1 MALGRG
7 LSEILGEVE
16 AAYENNI
23 DKKNMVQEIELSRIE
38 PNPYQ
43 PRKIF
48 DEEKLEELSRSI
60 VTHGLLQPVV
70 VIRKENKFIL
80 IAGERRF
87 RASKLANLKTVKA
100 IIVDIDEK
108 KLREYALIENIQRDD
123 LNILEIAY
131 SYAGLINEY
140 NITHE
145 ELSNMVFKSRSSI
158 TNTLRLLTL
167 SVYVQQLI
175 SANKISHGHAKL
187 IVGLK
192 EDEQK
197 FVSDSIVGQRL
208 SVREAE
214 ALVKNIKDRNVET
227 IPSEKTNL
235 VVQKFNLSRFDSLVD
250 RFTRD
255 KLIIKINKN
264 NIKISI
270 NSDEDI
276 EKILNYFQKDL

>member
-7 LSEILGEVE
+7 LSEILSEVE

-23 DKKNMVQEIELSRIE
+23 DNTNLVKEIELDKIE

-48 DEEKLEELSRSI
+48 DEEKLAELSRSI
-60 VTHGLLQPVV
+60 VSHGLLQPVV
-70 VIRKENKFIL
+70 VVKKGNKYIL

-87 RASKLANLKTVKA
+87 RASKLANLSTIKA

-123 LNILEIAY
+123 LNILEVAY

-158 TNTLRLLTL
+158 TNILRLLTL
-167 SVYVQQLI
+167 SVYTQQLI
-175 SANKISHGHAKL
+175 SANKITHGHAKL
-187 IVGLK
+187 IIGLT
-192 EDEQK
+192 EEEQK
-197 FVSDSIVGQRL
+197 NVVDSIVGQRL
-208 SVREAE
+208 SVRETE
-214 ALVKNIKDRNVET
+214 TLVKNLKD
-227 IPSEKTNL
+227 
-235 VVQKFNLSRFDSLVD
+235 
-250 RFTRD
+250 
-255 KLIIKINKN
+255 KN
-264 NIKISI
+264 NLK
-270 NSDEDI
+270 DE
-276 EKILNYFQKDL
+276 KSK

>member
-23 DKKNMVQEIELSRIE
+23 DNRNLVKDIEIDKIE

-60 VTHGLLQPVV
+60 ISHGLLQPVV
-70 VIRKENKFIL
+70 VIKKLNKYIL

-87 RASKLANLKTVKA
+87 RASKLANFETIKA
-100 IIVDIDEK
+100 IILDIDEK

-123 LNILEIAY
+123 LNILEVAY

-140 NITHE
+140 NMTHE

-167 SVYVQQLI
+167 SVYTQQLI
-175 SANKISHGHAKL
+175 SANKITQGHAKL
-187 IVGLK
+187 LVGLK
-192 EDEQK
+192 EEEQRQI
-197 FVSDSIVGQRL
+197 VDSIIGQRL
-208 SVREAE
+208 SVRETE
-214 ALVKNIKDRNVET
+214 VLVKNLKEKLNDEISKSFIKE
-227 IPSEKTNL
+227 E
-235 VVQKFNLSRFDSLVD
+235 KFNFKKFDNIIS
-250 RFTRD
+250 
-255 KLIIKINKN
+255 KLKNQNIDMKIHKN
-264 NIKISI
+264 NIKITI
-270 NSDEDI
+270 NSQEDI
-276 EKILNYFQKDL
+276 DKILKYFEKDI

>member
-23 DKKNMVQEIELSRIE
+23 DNKHTIKDIEIEKIE

-48 DEEKLEELSRSI
+48 DEEKLEELSKSI
-60 VTHGLLQPVV
+60 VAHGLLQPVV
-70 VIRKENKFIL
+70 VIKKLNKYIL

-87 RASKLANLKTVKA
+87 RASKLAHLETIKA
-100 IIVDIDEK
+100 IILDIDEK

-123 LNILEIAY
+123 LNILEVAY

-175 SANKISHGHAKL
+175 SGNKISQGHAKL
-187 IVGLK
+187 LVGLS
-192 EDEQK
+192 EDEQRQ
-197 FVSDSIVGQRL
+197 VADSIVGQRL

-214 ALVKNIKDRNVET
+214 VLVKSVKEKNESSET
-227 IPSEKTNL
+227 QNKIEKVNA
-235 VVQKFNLSRFDSLVD
+235 KFNFSGFKDVVSSLKKENID
-250 RFTRD
+250 M
-255 KLIIKINKN
+255 KIGKN
-264 NIKISI
+264 NIKITV
-270 NSDEDI
+270 NSQEDI
-276 EKILNYFQKDL
+276 EKILKYFEKNI

>member
-7 LSEILGEVE
+7 LSEILSEVE

-23 DKKNMVQEIELSRIE
+23 DNTQYIKEIELDKIE

-48 DEEKLEELSRSI
+48 DEDKLAELSQSI
-60 VTHGLLQPVV
+60 VTHGLLQPVI
-70 VIRKENKFIL
+70 VIKKENKYIL

-87 RASKLANLKTVKA
+87 RASKLASLPTIKA
-100 IIVDIDEK
+100 IIADIDEK

-167 SVYVQQLI
+167 SVYTQQLI

-187 IVGLK
+187 IIGLS
-192 EDEQK
+192 EEEQK
-197 FVSDSIVGQRL
+197 FVVDSIVGQRL

-214 ALVKNIKDRNVET
+214 ILVKNLKNKKDLKLT
-227 IPSEKTNL
+227 LEKEKRLPKIN
-235 VVQKFNLSRFDSLVD
+235 F
-250 RFTRD
+250 D
-255 KLIIKINKN
+255 KLDKIVSQFKKDDINFKIEKN
-264 NIKISI
+264 SLKITL
-270 NSDEDI
+270 NSDEEI
-276 EKILNYFQKDL
+276 EKLLKYFK

>member
-23 DKKNMVQEIELSRIE
+23 DNRNLVKDIEIEKVE

-48 DEEKLEELSRSI
+48 DEDKLEELSKSI
-60 VTHGLLQPVV
+60 RTHGLLQPVV
-70 VIRKENKFIL
+70 VIKKLNKYIL

-87 RASKLANLKTVKA
+87 RASKLANLDTIKA
-100 IIVDIDEK
+100 IILDIDEK

-140 NITHE
+140 SMTHE

-167 SVYVQQLI
+167 SVYTQQLI
-175 SANKISHGHAKL
+175 SANKISQGHAKL
-187 IVGLK
+187 LVGLK
-192 EDEQK
+192 EEEQK
-197 FVSDSIVGQRL
+197 QIVDSIIGQRL
-208 SVREAE
+208 SVRETE
-214 ALVKNIKDRNVET
+214 TLVKNFKEKNNNNEVKTKQKRLETKLNFKKFDNV
-227 IPSEKTNL
+227 IL
-235 VVQKFNLSRFDSLVD
+235 
-250 RFTRD
+250 
-255 KLIIKINKN
+255 KLKNQNIDMKIDKN
-264 NIKISI
+264 NIKILI
-270 NSDEDI
+270 NSQEDV
-276 EKILNYFQKDL
+276 EKILKYFEKDI

>member
-23 DKKNMVQEIELSRIE
+23 DNRNLVKDIEIDRIE

-60 VTHGLLQPVV
+60 ITHGLLQPVV
-70 VIRKENKFIL
+70 VIKRLNKYIL

-87 RASKLANLKTVKA
+87 RASKLANLDTIKA
-100 IIVDIDEK
+100 IILDIDEK

-123 LNILEIAY
+123 LNILEVAY

-140 NITHE
+140 NMTHE

-167 SVYVQQLI
+167 SVYTQQLI
-175 SANKISHGHAKL
+175 SANKITQGHAKL
-187 IVGLK
+187 LVGLK
-192 EDEQK
+192 EEEQRQI
-197 FVSDSIVGQRL
+197 VDSIVGQRL
-208 SVREAE
+208 SVRETE
-214 ALVKNIKDRNVET
+214 TLVKNLKEKNV
-227 IPSEKTNL
+227 SEQFQQAKSIEN
-235 VVQKFNLSRFDSLVD
+235 KFNFKKFDNVI
-250 RFTRD
+250 T
-255 KLIIKINKN
+255 KLKNQNIDMKIHKN
-264 NIKISI
+264 NIKITI
-270 NSDEDI
+270 NSQEDI
-276 EKILNYFQKDL
+276 ENILKYFE

>member
-23 DKKNMVQEIELSRIE
+23 DNKNLVKDIEIDKIE

-48 DEEKLEELSRSI
+48 DEDKLEELSRSI

-70 VIRKENKFIL
+70 VIKKLNKYIL

-87 RASKLANLKTVKA
+87 RASKLANLNTIRA
-100 IIVDIDEK
+100 IILDIDEK

-123 LNILEIAY
+123 LNILEVAY

-167 SVYVQQLI
+167 SVHTQQVI
-175 SANKISHGHAKL
+175 SANKITQGHAKL
-187 IVGLK
+187 LVGLK
-192 EDEQK
+192 EEEQK
-197 FVSDSIVGQRL
+197 QIVDSIIGQRL
-208 SVREAE
+208 SVRETE
-214 ALVKNIKDRNVET
+214 VLVKNLK
-227 IPSEKTNL
+227 EKQNNEQPKKI
-235 VVQKFNLSRFDSLVD
+235 VPENKFNFQQFDNVIS
-250 RFTRD
+250 
-255 KLIIKINKN
+255 KLKNQNIDMKIHKN
-264 NIKISI
+264 NIKITI
-270 NSDEDI
+270 NSQEDI
-276 EKILNYFQKDL
+276 EKILKYFEKDI

>member
-7 LSEILGEVE
+7 LSEILSEVE

-23 DKKNMVQEIELSRIE
+23 DNTNLVKEIELDKIE

-48 DEEKLEELSRSI
+48 DEEKLAELSRSI
-60 VTHGLLQPVV
+60 VSHGLLQPVV
-70 VIRKENKFIL
+70 VVKKGNKYIL

-87 RASKLANLKTVKA
+87 RASKLANLSTIKA

-123 LNILEIAY
+123 LNILEVAY

-158 TNTLRLLTL
+158 TNILRLLTL
-167 SVYVQQLI
+167 SVYTQQLI
-175 SANKISHGHAKL
+175 SANKITHGHAKL
-187 IVGLK
+187 IIG
-192 EDEQK
+192 
-197 FVSDSIVGQRL
+197 
-208 SVREAE
+208 
-214 ALVKNIKDRNVET
+214 
-227 IPSEKTNL
+227 
-235 VVQKFNLSRFDSLVD
+235 
-250 RFTRD
+250 
-255 KLIIKINKN
+255 
-264 NIKISI
+264 
-270 NSDEDI
+270 
-276 EKILNYFQKDL
+276 